1 MSENRRIR
9 GATPYVA
16 FDGTPML
23 SKLETKVYKW
33 LYDLGFEPR
42 YESETFVY
50 WEGPRPT
57 VPFYD
62 LSKSRHNQLNM
73 KKLVDMKYTPDFTF
87 TYKGIKVIVEAKGI
101 ENDQFPI
108 RKKLFRAYLETLDY
122 PVVYAEIYTKRQLL
136 EFIDALKEYQNAGS
150 TNSASSNCNV
160 GNE

>member
-1 MSENRRIR
+1 MTENRRIL

-16 FDGTPML
+16 FDGTQMR
-23 SKLETKVYKW
+23 SKLETRVYQW
-33 LYDLGFEPR
+33 LYDFGFEPK
-42 YESETFVY
+42 YEEETFTY

-62 LSKSRHNQLNM
+62 LDKTRHAHRNM

-87 TYKGIKVIVEAKGI
+87 TYNGVKIIIEAKGI

-122 PVVYAEIYTKRQLL
+122 PVVYAEIYTKRQLK
-136 EFIDALKEYQNAGS
+136 EFIDILKNEY
-150 TNSASSNCNV
+150 
-160 GNE
+160 